1 MDSEVKDFLDY
12 LHEVSHKV
20 LKLPRKFVKSFED
33 IDSDSEMTDVDRKFS
48 EWINNNNF
56 FNINKN
62 MGKKKK
68 LYLVWQESGSYDTYV
83 NSLRG
88 IYDNEEDANELKARL
103 DEIVVSIDDCWSI
116 MPEDVFA
123 GWPTIEVIVGEEVGF
138 EYVNEYMGYT
148 IEQRDEQ
155 ENRWFLMT
163 RDFSEAVIEVVN
175 MNEAL

>member
-1 MDSEVKDFLDY
+1 MA
-12 LHEVSHKV
+12 
-20 LKLPRKFVKSFED
+20 
-33 IDSDSEMTDVDRKFS
+33 
-48 EWINNNNF
+48 
-56 FNINKN
+56 
-62 MGKKKK
+62 KKKK

-88 IYDNEEDANELKARL
+88 IYDNEEDANELKSRL

-123 GWPTIEVIVGEEVGF
+123 GWPTIEVIVDEEVGF

-155 ENRWFLMT
+155 EDRWVLMT